1 MARRKHIATAVKTIS
16 AFLICG
22 AFLFPIYWM
31 VITSF
36 KPSYEIFGH
45 YPTFFPREFT
55 LDGYVKQ
62 LFTNALVPLPVTLK
76 NSLII
81 AFMTTIIAATLATF
95 SSYGLVRFKYKANK
109 YILFAFLITQ
119 MMPTTLFLAPL
130 FITFRSI
137 NILDTFAAPVIYNC
151 LHSIPFCV
159 ITLRPYFMGIPK
171 ELEDAAI
178 IDGCN
183 RFTAF
188 TRVMVPITYPG
199 IIIASAFTF
208 LWGWG
213 DLIGSL
219 TFIRTEYKFPLT
231 INMYK
236 AIGEFG
242 IEWNM
247 LMAYAVV
254 MVLPV
259 VAMMIFLQ
267 RYLVQGLSS
276 GAVKG

>member
-1 MARRKHIATAVKTIS
+1 MTESKRLLWLKTAC
-16 AFLICG
+16 AFLVCSL
-22 AFLFPIYWM
+22 FLFPVYWM

-36 KPSYEIFGH
+36 KPSTEIFGV
-45 YPTFFPREFT
+45 YPTFFPKRFT

-62 LFTNALVPLPVTLK
+62 LFTNAITPLPVTLK

-81 AFMTTIIAATLATF
+81 SCATTLLATTLATF
-95 SSYGLVRFKYKANK
+95 SSYGLVRFKYKFNK

-130 FITFRSI
+130 FITFR
-137 NILDTFAAPVIYNC
+137 NIKLLDTFAAPVIYNC

-159 ITLRPYFMGIPK
+159 ITLRPYFLGIPQ
-171 ELEDAAI
+171 ELEDAAT

-183 RFTAF
+183 KLTAF
-188 TRVMVPITYPG
+188 LRVMVPITYPG
-199 IIIASAFTF
+199 IIISAAFTF

-219 TFIRTEYKFPLT
+219 TFIRTEYRFPLT

-247 LMAYAVV
+247 LMSYAVI
-254 MVLPV
+254 MTLPV
-259 VAMMIFLQ
+259 ILMMIFLQ
-267 RYLVQGLSS
+267 RYLVKGLSS